1 MCNTNYC
8 WSNSQD
14 LGLNSKNVLLLHFAD
29 RHIFYFATVF
39 PLYKTMEMEMRIC
52 IAVFQHSLSC
62 MQKWCLNAHL
72 QNTVPF
78 YFRSSQFYIS
88 SIKSL
93 SFLYPLTLNYTC
105 TYNSETLNKKK
116 IPLKLESHLSLF
128 INYTFYWS
136 Y

>member
-1 MCNTNYC
+1 
-8 WSNSQD
+8 
-14 LGLNSKNVLLLHFAD
+14 
-29 RHIFYFATVF
+29 
-39 PLYKTMEMEMRIC
+39 MRIC
-52 IAVFQHSLSC
+52 ITVFQHSLSC
-62 MQKWCLNAHL
+62 MQKLCLNAHL

-136 Y
+136 YYGYTNSIVDKHYDGILSVKAQQIEDSNFQIPIYILTINSNL